1 MSFIIRKFG
10 QIDLINK
17 KWLNDPRIG
26 FKSLSSLVDFIE
38 IDVNLEEELEE
49 FKKAFERDEIMKL

>member
-10 QIDLINK
+10 QIDLRNK
-17 KWLNDPRIG
+17 NWLNDPRIG

-38 IDVNLEEELEE
+38 TDVNLQEELEE
-49 FKKAFERDEIMKL
+49 FKSF